1 MKKQIFCMALGFWMI
16 VITGDILFTFLF
28 FLLYGLYLYS
38 VSKHFVILFPWLLCC
53 LFSLTLLP
61 QSIDEP
67 ESGEYTVYRVKKNY
81 TLAQNQ
87 NERIILYGLK
97 DPGLYDTYYVETFEK
112 VYSLDNISMFSFS
125 SYLKEE
131 KIAYSAQVN
140 ETDLISRGQTFS
152 SKIFDVIQNKD
163 PFLFS
168 ILYGI
173 HEDNT
178 PDLVYRLS
186 LPLLSFL
193 YLLEN
198 FLKKHLSYSQVYIF
212 SFLTSLIFGFLFDY
226 TTSLV
231 RFICHRFSKIF
242 FKDLQNQISMTI
254 VLFLVLLPQKGTSFS
269 FVLPL
274 AFSMMNLVC
283 QNGKQKMCLRMVLLM
298 GLQYLYF
305 HQVDFTLLLI
315 FGFLRKMSGYCL
327 LLQLF
332 FFVFPLYEIKDLWFS
347 LLENIPSLIWEFDA
361 GFIYLLLMLITIFQ
375 LLCANKNRMCLLIF
389 FLFPLIAPYSNPFF
403 TVTVFSIGQGD
414 CTLITEPFSK
424 SAVMI
429 DCGQNLYRDNM
440 EEIVIPYLKMKH
452 IRQLDCVIL
461 THNDFDH
468 DGGIDSLKKDIKIRK
483 VITDRKETVP
493 VSYPFYS
500 LLEKREVKDK
510 NDESIISYFSYDN
523 TSFLWMGDASVDIEK
538 DLIHRYPNLK
548 TDLLKV
554 GHHGSNTSSCFE
566 FLDATDASLAIISAG
581 KENRYGHPHVET
593 LKNLKRAGI
602 SNLNTG
608 DAGMIR
614 IYTLKGFRFFLTGS
628 KNFGIIP

>member
-38 VSKHFVILFPWLLCC
+38 VNQKLVVLFLWLLCC
-53 LFSLTLLP
+53 LFSLMLLP
-61 QSIDEP
+61 QSIDAP
-67 ESGEYTVYRVKKNY
+67 VSGEYTVYRVKKNY
-81 TLAQNQ
+81 ALAQNQ
-87 NERIILYGLK
+87 NDRIILYGLK
-97 DPGLYDTYYVETFEK
+97 DPGIFDTYYVETFEK

-131 KIAYSAQVN
+131 KIAYSAQVS
-140 ETDLISRGQTFS
+140 ETNLISKGHTFS
-152 SKIFDVIQNKD
+152 SKIFNVIHNKD

-173 HEDNT
+173 YDDNT
-178 PDLVYRLS
+178 PDLIYRLS

-198 FLKKHLSYSQVYIF
+198 FLKKHLSYSQVYIV
-212 SFLTSLIFGFLFDY
+212 SFFTSLICGFLFDY

-269 FVLPL
+269 FVLPI
-274 AFSMMNLVC
+274 AFSLLNLVS
-283 QNGKQKMCLRMVLLM
+283 QNGKQKMCLRLVLLT

-305 HQVDFTLLLI
+305 HQVDFVLLLI

-327 LLQLF
+327 IVEIFLF
-332 FFVFPLYEIKDLWFS
+332 FFPFYEIQNLWFS

-361 GFIYLLLMLITIFQ
+361 GFIYLLFMLITLFKI
-375 LLCANKNRMCLLIF
+375 LCANKNRIYLLVF
-389 FLFPLIAPYSNPFF
+389 FLFPFFAPYTNPFF

-414 CTLITEPFSK
+414 CTLITEPFLK

-440 EEIVIPYLKMKH
+440 EEIVIPFLKMKH
-452 IRQLDCVIL
+452 IHQLDCVIL

-468 DGGIDSLKKDIKIRK
+468 DGGIDSLKKQIHIKKIITERK
-483 VITDRKETVP
+483 GTVP

-500 LLEKREVKDK
+500 LLEEREANDK

-523 TSFLWMGDASVDIEK
+523 TSFLWMGDASKEIEK

-548 TDLLKV
+548 ADLLKV

-581 KENRYGHPHVET
+581 KDNRYGHPHVET

-608 DAGMIR
+608 DTGMIR
-614 IYTLKGFRFFLTGS
+614 IYTLKGLRFFITGS